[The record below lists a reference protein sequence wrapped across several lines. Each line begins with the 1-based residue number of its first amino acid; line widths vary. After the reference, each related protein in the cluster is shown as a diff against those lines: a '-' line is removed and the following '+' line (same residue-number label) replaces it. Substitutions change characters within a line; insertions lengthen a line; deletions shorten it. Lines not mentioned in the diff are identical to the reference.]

1 MDYLK
6 ASDMYKAI
14 KIGGEK
20 KPSKVYKIVSEEMA
34 KGKRSY
40 AKSPRRA
47 WYREKEKNTEAGI
60 LIFLGI
66 VFLLLALVGTRESDR
81 IFGSICI
88 FVTLV
93 FGVLI

>member
-20 KPSKVYKIVSEEMA
+20 KPSEVYRIMTEDKS
-34 KGKRSY
+34 KWQRSY
-40 AKSPRRA
+40 ARSPRRA
-47 WYREKEKNTEAGI
+47 WYREKEKNTEAAI
-60 LIFLGI
+60 LIVLGAM
-66 VFLLLALVGTRESDR
+66 FLLLALAGQREADR
-81 IFGSICI
+81 IFGSVCI

>member
-20 KPSKVYKIVSEEMA
+20 KPSEVYKIASEDKA
-34 KGKRSY
+34 KRSY
-40 AKSPRRA
+40 ARSPRRA
-47 WYREKEKNTEAGI
+47 WYRTREKNIEAAI
-60 LIFLGI
+60 LIAIGAAFL
-66 VFLLLALVGTRESDR
+66 VLALAGQRETDR

-88 FVTLV
+88 FITLV
-93 FGVLI
+93 FGMII

>member
-20 KPSKVYKIVSEEMA
+20 KPSEVYKIVSEEMTR
-34 KGKRSY
+34 GKRSY
-40 AKSPRRA
+40 ARSPRRA

-60 LIFLGI
+60 LIIIGAM
-66 VFLLLALVGTRESDR
+66 FLLLALVGTREAER
-81 IFGSICI
+81 IFGTVSLFILLT
-88 FVTLV
+88 V
-93 FGVLI
+93 GVLI

>member
-20 KPSKVYKIVSEEMA
+20 KPSQVYKIVNEEMA

-40 AKSPRRA
+40 ARSPRRA

>member
-20 KPSKVYKIVSEEMA
+20 KPSEVYRIVSEEMA
-34 KGKRSY
+34 RGKRSY
-40 AKSPRRA
+40 ARSPRRA

>member
-20 KPSKVYKIVSEEMA
+20 KPSQVYKIVSEEMDR
-34 KGKRSY
+34 GKRSY
-40 AKSPRRA
+40 ARSPRRA
-47 WYREKEKNTEAGI
+47 WYRTREKNIESGI
-60 LIFLGI
+60 LII
-66 VFLLLALVGTRESDR
+66 VGAMFLLLALAGQRETDR

-88 FVTLV
+88 FITLV
-93 FGVLI
+93 FGMII

>member
-20 KPSKVYKIVSEEMA
+20 KPSQVYRIVNEEMA

-40 AKSPRRA
+40 ARSPRRA

-60 LIFLGI
+60 LIFMGV
-66 VFLLLALVGTRESDR
+66 VFLLLALVGSREAER
-81 IFGSICI
+81 IFGTVCLFILLT
-88 FVTLV
+88 V
-93 FGVLI
+93 GVLV

>member
-20 KPSKVYKIVSEEMA
+20 KPSQVYKIVSEEMA

-40 AKSPRRA
+40 ARSPRRA

-60 LIFLGI
+60 LIFLGVLFLI
-66 VFLLLALVGTRESDR
+66 LALAGPREIERSVGCIFLYLLLIVGAL
-81 IFGSICI
+81 I
-88 FVTLV
+88 
-93 FGVLI
+93 

>member
-20 KPSKVYKIVSEEMA
+20 KPSEVYRIVSEEMA
-34 KGKRSY
+34 RGNRSY
-40 AKSPRRA
+40 VRSPRRA

>member
-6 ASDMYKAI
+6 ASEMYRVMKASRA
-14 KIGGEK
+14 E
-20 KPSKVYKIVSEEMA
+20 KPSEVYKVVSEEKA
-34 KGKRSY
+34 RGKREY
-40 AKSPRRA
+40 ARSPRRA

-81 IFGSICI
+81 IFGSVCI
-88 FVTLV
+88 FITLV
-93 FGVLI
+93 FGLLI

>member
-20 KPSKVYKIVSEEMA
+20 KPSEVYRIVGEDMA
-34 KGKRSY
+34 RGKRSY

-47 WYREKEKNTEAGI
+47 WYREKEKNTEAAI
-60 LIFLGI
+60 LIAIGSAFLI
-66 VFLLLALVGTRESDR
+66 LALVGPREAER
-81 IFGSICI
+81 IFGTVSLFILLT
-88 FVTLV
+88 V
-93 FGVLI
+93 GVLI

>member
-34 KGKRSY
+34 RGKRSY

-60 LIFLGI
+60 LIFMGA
-66 VFLLLALVGTRESDR
+66 VFLLLALVGTRESER
-81 IFGSICI
+81 IFGAVCLFILLT
-88 FVTLV
+88 V
-93 FGVLI
+93 GVLV

>member
-20 KPSKVYKIVSEEMA
+20 KPSQVYKIVSEEMTR
-34 KGKRSY
+34 GKRSY
-40 AKSPRRA
+40 ARSPRRA

-93 FGVLI
+93 FGVLV

>member
-20 KPSKVYKIVSEEMA
+20 KPSEVYKIMSED
-34 KGKRSY
+34 KKKRSH
-40 AKSPRRA
+40 ARSPRRA
-47 WYREKEKNTEAGI
+47 WYRTREKNIEAGI
-60 LIFLGI
+60 LIFMGA
-66 VFLLLALVGTRESDR
+66 VFLFLALAGQREADR

-93 FGVLI
+93 FGVLV